1 MEKGQD
7 ILKRI
12 ETIHNL
18 PTLPVV
24 ITKLR
29 EAISNPNV
37 DARRVATIIEDDP
50 AMMARILKVVN
61 SALYR
66 GRQDVTS
73 LQMAVARMGFNAI
86 SNIAMSTTIFSI
98 FNKSEN
104 SGFSHEEFWRHC
116 ISVGIGTEVL
126 YNHCK
131 SNIKKRFTSDVLQ
144 LAGLMHDVGKIVLE
158 QFFHTQFRAAIAMA
172 SEQNIPLR
180 DAEKQIM
187 GVDHAE
193 VGAVLAMRWNLS
205 QEFSQVIRWHH
216 RPASINVKNDYRDML
231 LLVHTADYVCNLEK
245 IGDGGNLFAPGYD
258 QRVWGQLGMSVGDIV
273 GIVEKIRIEA
283 QKSAILMS
291 FVNS

>member
-1 MEKGQD
+1 MDKGQE
-7 ILKRI
+7 ILRRL

-29 EAISNPNV
+29 EAISNPNA
-37 DARRVATIIEDDP
+37 DAKKIAQIIEDDP

-98 FNKSEN
+98 FKSTAE

-116 ISVGIGTEVL
+116 ISVGIGADVL
-126 YNHCK
+126 YERCK
-131 SNIKKRFTSDVLQ
+131 GNLKKRYTSDILQ
-144 LAGLMHDVGKIVLE
+144 LSGLLHDIGKIVLE
-158 QFFHTQFRAAIAMA
+158 QFFHNSFRQSIEL
-172 SEQNIPLR
+172 SVEEEISLQE
-180 DAEKQIM
+180 AEKKVM

-193 VGAVLAMRWNLS
+193 VGAVLAQRWHLTAD
-205 QEFSQVIRWHH
+205 FAQVIRWHH
-216 RPASINVKNDYRDML
+216 RPASININEEYSELIK
-231 LLVHTADYVCNLEK
+231 LVHTSNYICNLEK
-245 IGDGGNLFAPGYD
+245 IGDGGDLTAPGFD
-258 QRVWGQLGMSVGDIV
+258 QRVWGSLGLTVADISE
-273 GIVEKIRIEA
+273 IVDSIKA
-283 QKSAILMS
+283 QSKNSEVLMA
-291 FVNS
+291 FV